1 MNNYRL
7 SRQAEQDLEDLWT
20 YLAQKNEIASDI
32 FLAKVLN
39 KFPMLAQY
47 PEMSQA
53 RKDLS
58 ADLRSFPVKP
68 YMIFYRRTE
77 TEIEIIRVL
86 HQSRDIESLF

>member
-39 KFPMLAQY
+39 KFSMLAQY
-47 PEMSQA
+47 PEMGQA
-53 RKDLS
+53 RKDL
-58 ADLRSFPVKP
+58 LGTTILIYCISF
-68 YMIFYRRTE
+68 YFSCLDIFLNS
-77 TEIEIIRVL
+77 IKN
-86 HQSRDIESLF
+86 